1 MSLYDKAKVFFSA
14 AAGAGNDEVAYNI
27 KPVEKLK
34 VDEHVTNGTFN
45 TPIGNTWEGSSN
57 VTFSNNSA
65 VVTSLS
71 GGSDSVYQNNV
82 FEVGKTYKV
91 SFELELRAGAVKVG
105 DGGEGQSNKVG
116 VFQTSGKHS
125 AYHTVADTAANPHRL
140 IFARNTSSGY
150 DFTVSNVSV
159 REVEQKANDFS
170 FERGSDLTATHEG
183 ADGLIK
189 KTRQNLLQY
198 SNGFDNA
205 LWVGHT
211 SGSTRIDTVTGG
223 QAGYDGS
230 NNAFLLNKDSSDL
243 FKRREQIVAETA
255 GVATFSVYAKAGT
268 ASSISLRGGSDDGA
282 NVQNGNDDRADFN
295 LANGTSSIIENA
307 VTSSMEAITGSAG
320 DTDRWYRC
328 SVVFK
333 DPTQLVQIYVNF
345 NSASTG
351 TVFVQNAQL
360 ENGLV
365 ATPYIDRTD
374 SYSKSTAGIQED
386 EPRYDYSLNNALPPA
401 LMLEPARENKI
412 TVSEY
417 LGGWQ
422 FSGNANSVFSF
433 AQNHDISPDGD
444 KNASKYSATVN
455 YRSLRNTVTL
465 STSTSYVFSFYV
477 KNIDAT
483 RLKYRVFN
491 TDTGSGTGADV
502 IAATSYFSSVSA
514 SEWTRIEVPFTTDSS
529 GTSYAVY
536 VADGLTVT
544 SSGDSGG
551 NVLFWGAQ
559 LEEGSYATSYIP
571 THGSAATRSG
581 DNATIKDVNA
591 GTSYTVLFDFDATS
605 NELSNTIL
613 YYFFDDNDKVDQSD
627 AIFTP
632 RWYKTGA
639 ENDSFRVYDQRGLAY
654 PITSAY
660 TSTTK
665 KWVMRV
671 DGTSFDLFRDNAG
684 TPQKITGASL
694 SGTRFLQKIS
704 IRPNRQLIKQLIIFD
719 SALTDAE
726 CLSLTT

>member
-1 MSLYDKAKVFFSA
+1 MSLYDKAKFIFSGS
-14 AAGAGNDEVAYNI
+14 AGAGNKDVAYNI

-34 VDEHVTNGTFN
+34 IDERVTNGTFDN
-45 TPIGNTWEGSSN
+45 NDAEGAWVLLDSPT
-57 VTFSNNSA
+57 VSNNQ
-65 VVTSLS
+65 VVFHD
-71 GGSDSVYQNNV
+71 DSTGENAKKRLYQNDV
-82 FEVGKTYKV
+82 FEDGKTYRV
-91 SFELELRAGAVKVG
+91 SFEVVDLKEGRVKVG
-105 DGGEGQSNKVG
+105 TGNNTTAITQSNHVTK
-116 VFQTSGKHS
+116 SGKYS
-125 AYHTVADTAANPHRL
+125 FYYTASGVS
-140 IFARNTSSGY
+140 NTDKRIQISRTDLTGPY
-150 DFTVSNVSV
+150 DFKIDNVSV

-170 FERGSDLTATHEG
+170 FVRASDLTATHEG
-183 ADGLIK
+183 GDGLIK

-268 ASSISLRGGSDDGA
+268 ASSITLRGGSDDNA
-282 NVQNGNDDRADFN
+282 NVQNGNDDQANFD
-295 LANGTSSIIENA
+295 LANGTSSTVNDSI
-307 VTSSMEAITGSAG
+307 TSSMEAITGSAG

-351 TVFVQNAQL
+351 TVFVQNSQL

-374 SYSKSTAGIQED
+374 SFSNSTAGIQED
-386 EPRYDYSLNNALPPA
+386 EPRYDYSLDNALPPA
-401 LMLEPARENKI
+401 LLFEPQRRNLVKH
-412 TVSEY
+412 SEY
-417 LGGWQ
+417 LSNYNTHDATKTINALTSPEGVNNAATINVTSN
-422 FSGNANSVFSF
+422 SGSIYAQSGSVVESVE
-433 AQNHDISPDGD
+433 PET
-444 KNASKYSATVN
+444 KYT
-455 YRSLRNTVTL
+455 
-465 STSTSYVFSFYV
+465 FSFYV
-477 KNIDAT
+477 KRGT
-483 RLKYRVFN
+483 N
-491 TDTGSGTGADV
+491 TENYLAVRAQNPSPETFISEDV
-502 IAATSYFSSVSA
+502 EYTA
-514 SEWTRIEVPFTTDSS
+514 STTEWKRISHTFTTPA
-529 GTSYAVY
+529 GCTSIRLYPQRY
-536 VADGLTVT
+536 T
-544 SSGDSGG
+544 SGG
-551 NVLFWGAQ
+551 QGTTHLFGIQ
-559 LEEGSYATSYIP
+559 LEKGDYATSYIP
-571 THGSAATRSG
+571 TYGSAATRSG
-581 DNATIKDVNA
+581 DVATIENINA
-591 GTSYTVLFDFDATS
+591 GTSYTILFDFDATS
-605 NELSNTIL
+605 NLNTNTIL
-613 YYFFDDNDKVDQSD
+613 YYFFDDNDKSSQSD

-719 SALTDAE
+719 SALTDGE

>member
-170 FERGSDLTATHEG
+170 FVRGSDLTATHEG

-360 ENGLV
+360 EAGLV
-365 ATPYIDRTD
+365 ATPYIDRTGAA
-374 SYSKSTAGIQED
+374 YSTAGVLEN
-386 EPRYDYSLNNALPPA
+386 EPRYDYSGGDATLL
-401 LMLEPARENKI
+401 LEPERQN
-412 TVSEY
+412 VVDHSEY
-417 LGGWQ
+417 LGAWS

-433 AQNHDISPDGD
+433 TQNHSISPDGT
-444 KNASKYSATVN
+444 KNASKYSATAN
-455 YRSLRNTVTL
+455 YRSIRRIVTL
-465 STSTSYVFSFYV
+465 ETSTNYVFSFYV

-483 RLKYRVFN
+483 RARYRVFN
-491 TDTGSGTGADV
+491 TDTGSGSGADV
-502 IAATSYFSSVSA
+502 IAATNYFSSVST
-514 SEWTRIEVPFTTDSS
+514 SQWTRIEVPFTTDAV
-529 GTSYAVY
+529 GTSYGLY
-536 VADGLTVT
+536 LADGLTVT
-544 SSGDSGG
+544 NSGDSGG
-551 NVLFWGAQ
+551 NILFWGAQ
-559 LEEGSYATSYIP
+559 VEKGSYATSYIP
-571 THGSAATRSG
+571 TYGSAATRSN
-581 DNATIKDVNA
+581 DNAIIKDINA

-605 NELSNTIL
+605 NLDTNTIL

-639 ENDSFRVYDQRGLAY
+639 ENDSFRIYDQEGLAY
-654 PITSAY
+654 PITSEY

-684 TPQKITGASL
+684 TPQKITGSAL
-694 SGTRFLQKIS
+694 SGARFLQKIS

-719 SALTDAE
+719 SALTDPE
-726 CLSLTT
+726 CVSLTTI